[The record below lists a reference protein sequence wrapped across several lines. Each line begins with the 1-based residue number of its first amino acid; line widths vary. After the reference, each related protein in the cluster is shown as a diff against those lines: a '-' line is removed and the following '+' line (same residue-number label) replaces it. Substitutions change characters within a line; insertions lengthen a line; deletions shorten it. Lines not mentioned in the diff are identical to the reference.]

1 MQGPASPTSTRPK
14 APFAPAVAIVGAVLS
29 LPALATTAFL
39 LLLPFLLA
47 GLGSGNWFPLPS
59 APNNQALGLAAIYG
73 FVALFIAYWAC
84 IAALT
89 YQLARHKRLSRG
101 TLLFCLA
108 FVLAFIAVSYP
119 WRFSNGT
126 PYFHA
131 LVWPHIGYLLG
142 LSVLAFRARTDA

>member
-1 MQGPASPTSTRPK
+1 MKSPASPSTKRSTALL
-14 APFAPAVAIVGAVLS
+14 APTAAVISAALS
-29 LPALATTAFL
+29 LPVLATTAFL
-39 LLLPFLLA
+39 ILLPFLMA
-47 GLGSGNWFPLPS
+47 GLGSGSWFPLPS
-59 APNNQALGLAAIYG
+59 AANQALGLAAVYG

-89 YQLARHKRLSRG
+89 YQLGRRRKLSRG

-108 FVLAFIAVSYP
+108 FALAFLAALYP

-126 PYFHA
+126 HYFHA
-131 LVWPHIGYLLG
+131 LAWPHVGYLIC